1 MLEIDFDPI
10 IISHNGEELRMKK
23 NRMERNR
30 KNAAAAV
37 VLSGVMVTA
46 GTAGSAAPVF
56 ADTTPAADNSS
67 AAGGRSVSMKAAAA
81 AVKPANKAEAKE
93 AYSKAQ
99 EEVKRRQTARD
110 QAVQKTA
117 AAQKA
122 LDAVKDTTRT
132 ISYGTDPAP
141 YYQKA
146 KDILARIKADAEAA
160 RKDAKEKQK
169 QAEEKQQKAEKKLD
183 EKAAAS
189 ADAEKNLSDSE
200 GVLKKVKEQKSEAD
214 KAVQDAQEKL
224 NQVKSDGQKSEEDVK
239 AAEENLKKAVNKQY
253 LKAEV
258 LETAKEAVAGWQ
270 ETSDNAELELNWA
283 EDAVRLLKSDVFY
296 REKAFQKAAAS
307 ADAANKI
314 SLNNPES
321 YKNYPE
327 LSQAMKEYQNARNS
341 CGSYSVTVPA
351 DRTAQRKAL
360 EEAKAAQKKAE
371 QDLSRAIADLT
382 IAKANLREI
391 ESKESQT
398 SRPVKIIVGRG
409 KITSIKA
416 VKYRKGKKYVKDK
429 RKVTVR
435 WKKVRNAEYYRLYV
449 RTSKN
454 GKYKQA
460 VKTKKLSSSF
470 TAKKG
475 RTIYVKVRAQNGKTN
490 GRMSVVKKLKV
501 R

>member
-1 MLEIDFDPI
+1 MGFDPI

-56 ADTTPAADNSS
+56 ADTTPGADNSS
-67 AAGGRSVSMKAAAA
+67 AAGGRSASVKAAAAA

-146 KDILARIKADAEAA
+146 KDNLAGIKADAEAA

-169 QAEEKQQKAEKKLD
+169 QAEEKQQKAEKKLE

-189 ADAEKNLSDSE
+189 ADAEKNLSVSE
-200 GVLKKVKEQKSEAD
+200 GALKKVREQKSEAD

-283 EDAVRLLKSDVFY
+283 EDAVRLLKIDVFY
-296 REKAFQKAAAS
+296 SEKAFQKAAAS

-321 YKNYPE
+321 YKNYLE
-327 LSQAMKEYQNARNS
+327 LSQAMKKYQNARNS
-341 CGSYSVTVPA
+341 CGSHTVTVPA
-351 DRTAQRKAL
+351 DRTAQKKAL
-360 EEAKAAQKKAE
+360 EEAKAVQKKAE
-371 QDLSRAIADLT
+371 QDLRRAIADLA

-391 ESKESQT
+391 ESKESQV
-398 SRPVKIIVGRG
+398 SRPEKITVGRG
-409 KITSIKA
+409 KLTSIKA
-416 VKYRKGKKYVKDK
+416 VKYRKGNKYVKDK
-429 RKVTVR
+429 RKITVR
-435 WKKVRNAEYYRLYV
+435 WKKVRNAKYYRLYV

-454 GKYKQA
+454 GKYKQL
-460 VKTKKLSSSF
+460 VKTKKLSHSF

-490 GRMSVVKKLKV
+490 GKMSVVKKLKLK
-501 R
+501 